1 METNRYRLILSG
13 NNFYR
18 EIEISPD
25 IQMLRIGTGIESD
38 VRLNKEHFFEEFE
51 LVLTKKEN
59 WAIICSD
66 NLYLSQGDARKLLT
80 MELSHGGNAS
90 ICYQSTGI
98 ELFNIELLIDF
109 DYEKKKYDL
118 AIDLSNQASVKIGG
132 ANGCNIRVK
141 DDYIGVDSISINRT
155 EKGYVVI
162 DGNTKY
168 GLRVNGIRISEP
180 TLLEE
185 NDFISI
191 AAFGM
196 CIKGNDLYCDKDKIQ
211 ELVSVNGHSV
221 ELSKNELE
229 YPLFNRNPRIKTVVP
244 EEKIEILDPPT
255 EPKKPE
261 NNIVIQLMPAVIMLA
276 VTVIFR
282 GLMKSSGGAYVW
294 ISVISMSLGLTT
306 SVVSIITSRKK
317 YKTETKERTEKYLN
331 YIDEK
336 KIFIEE
342 CRNTE
347 ESILNNTYYSAK
359 KEIEIV
365 RDFSPKLFDR
375 NVDDDDYLVIR
386 LGNGKKEA
394 KRELNI
400 QKQERFNSTDE
411 LMSIP
416 KSLEAQYKDVH
427 NVPITLD
434 LKKNNAVGIVGKRQ
448 DLYNFI
454 KVLSVDLAVRHY
466 YLDMQLFYLLDETD
480 IKQFSWLRKFPHVRN
495 EDLKMRNIV
504 CDVDSKNILFDYLY
518 KVFSYREANKITYPN
533 IVVFVYRDNG
543 IKNHPISKYI
553 NIANSVGVSFV
564 FLEEYHELLPN
575 GCDSVIQLE
584 ETRGIVTNT
593 EDQIDVTRFDY
604 ELVTDEEAEFIATKL
619 SPVYCEEVSLE
630 GTLTKNISLFELMGI
645 FNVEDINLQKNWAES
660 EVYRSMAAPLGVK
673 SKNQIVSLDLNEK
686 KHGPHGL
693 VAGTT
698 GSGKSEILQSY
709 ILSMATR
716 FHPYEV
722 GFVIIDFKGGG
733 MVNQF
738 RNLPHLIGAIT
749 NIDGNEINRSLK
761 SIKAELLKR
770 QTLFAQA
777 DVNQIDKYIKLYKE
791 SNGTMTPLPHLIL
804 IVDEFAEL
812 KADQPEFMKELI
824 SAARIGRSLGVHL
837 ILATQKPTGVVDAQI
852 WSNSK
857 FKLCLKVQSKE
868 DSNEVLKTPLAA
880 EIKEPGRAYLQV
892 GNNEIFELFQSAYS
906 GAPAVMVEDQNKKSF
921 VINQL
926 DFSGKRTEVYHTK
939 KQVDEGAKV
948 LTQLDAIVGYIA
960 DYCEENDIKRLNS
973 ICMPPLPEVLDY
985 HVTSRIDDPEIHTTI
1000 GLLDDP
1006 DHQDQHMFD
1015 WTLTGQNVMILGSA
1029 QTGKTNVLQVIIRD
1043 LAEKYTPA
1051 EVNMYIID
1059 FSSMILRNFSGLK
1072 HVGGVVCTND
1082 DEKLKNFFKM
1092 MSEESERRKKIFADL
1107 GVSSFKA
1114 YKEAGKE
1121 DLPQI
1126 VVFIDNLTALKE
1138 LYLDNNDYLLLLLRD
1153 STAVGITFI
1162 VANAQSAGIGY
1173 KYLSN
1178 FESRLALFCNNST
1191 EYGVL
1196 FEGCREKLP
1205 NVSGR
1210 SLVQVNKKMFQMQ
1223 LYLAFEGEK
1232 EIERVRAIEQFV
1244 EDTNAKYDAYR
1255 AKRIPEM
1262 PRDLTLTYVN
1272 SNLKEYMSNDKV
1284 IIGIDYETLLPRTW
1298 DLSNGGILCV
1308 SGQDELGRKQF
1319 NRYLLKTITD
1329 GAIGATNVYIVDNE
1343 AKDFADFETSA
1354 AIEVYNDSAVGA
1366 TEIIREIKDT
1376 LESRT
1381 DSDSS
1386 QPWIVL
1392 VLNNDTAIAEISGDN
1407 DVAAIMNDIIT
1418 KYKKRRVFVFMP
1430 NIENDKIAFNA
1441 PAVMKLVKNS
1451 KEYIMFEDATD
1462 IKLMDVSSMVVKRN
1476 SKPLD
1481 CNDAFLLNDKGLARL
1496 KTVRE

>member
-1 METNRYRLILSG
+1 MEKNRYRVILS
-13 NNFYR
+13 NKSFYK
-18 EIEISPD
+18 EIEISAD
-25 IQMLRIGTGIESD
+25 VQTIRVGTGIEND
-38 VRLNKEHFFEEFE
+38 VRLNKELFFEEFE
-51 LVLTKKEN
+51 LIFTKKN
-59 WAIICSD
+59 DWTLICSD
-66 NLYLSQGDARKLLT
+66 NLYISQGDARKLLT
-80 MELSHGGNAS
+80 KEFAHGDTAS
-90 ICYQSTGI
+90 VCYQASGS

-118 AIDLSNQASVKIGG
+118 AVDLANQATVKIGG
-132 ANGCNIRVK
+132 ASDCQIKVEDG
-141 DDYIGVDSISINRT
+141 YIGNDSITIDKTSN
-155 EKGYVVI
+155 GYVVT
-162 DGNTKY
+162 DRNTKY
-168 GLRVNGIRISEP
+168 GVRVNGIKISEP
-180 TLLEE
+180 TLLAE
-185 NDFISI
+185 NDFVSF

-196 CIKGNDLYCDKDKIQ
+196 CLKGSCLYCDKDKVSG
-211 ELVSVNGHSV
+211 LVNISGKKI
-221 ELSKNELE
+221 ELSKSQLD
-229 YPLFNRNPRIKTVVP
+229 YPRFNRNPRLKTVIP
-244 EEKIEILDPPT
+244 DEKIEILDPPN

-261 NNIVIQLMPAVIMLA
+261 NNIVLQLMPAIVMLA
-276 VTVIFR
+276 VTVVFR

-294 ISVISMSLGLTT
+294 ISVISMSLGVTT
-306 SVVSIITSRKK
+306 SVASIIISRKK
-317 YKTETKERTEKYLN
+317 YKTETAERIEKYTS

-336 KIFIEE
+336 KVFIEE
-342 CRNTE
+342 CRSTE
-347 ESILNNTYYSAK
+347 ESILNNTYYSSK

-365 RDFSPKLFDR
+365 KDFSPKLFDR
-375 NVDDDDYLVIR
+375 SVDDEDYLVVR

-394 KRELNI
+394 VRELKI

-411 LMSIP
+411 LMDIP

-434 LKKNNAVGIVGKRQ
+434 LKNNNSVGVIGKRQ
-448 DLYNFI
+448 DLYDFI
-454 KVLSVDLAVRHY
+454 KVLSVDLVVRQY
-466 YLDMQLFYLLDETD
+466 YLDVQLFFLLDETD
-480 IKQFSWLRKFPHVRN
+480 IKQFSWLRKIPHVQN

-518 KVFSYREANKITYPN
+518 KVLSYREASKTTYPN

-553 NIANSVGVSFV
+553 DIANSVGVSFV
-564 FLEEYHELLPN
+564 FFEEHHELLPSC
-575 GCDSVIQLE
+575 CDSVIQLE
-584 ETRGIVTNT
+584 DKRGIVTNT
-593 EDQIDVTRFDY
+593 ADEIDVSRFDY
-604 ELVTDEEAEFIATKL
+604 ELVTDEEADFVATKL
-619 SPVYCEEVSLE
+619 TPVYCDEVSLE
-630 GTLTKNISLFELMGI
+630 GTLTKNISLFELMNI
-645 FNVEDINLQKNWAES
+645 FNVEDIDLRKNWAES
-660 EVYRSMAAPLGVK
+660 EVYKSMAAPLGVK

-960 DYCEENDIKRLNS
+960 NYCEENDIKRLNS

-985 HVTSRIDDPEIHTTI
+985 QVVSRIDDSEIHTTI

-1015 WTLTGQNVMILGSA
+1015 WALTGQNVMILGSA

-1114 YKEAGKE
+1114 YKEAGKD

-1126 VVFIDNLTALKE
+1126 LVFIDNLTALKE

-1162 VANAQSAGIGY
+1162 VANAQSSGIGY

-1178 FESRLALFCNNST
+1178 FETRLALFCNNSA

-1196 FEGCREKLP
+1196 FEGCRSKLP
-1205 NVSGR
+1205 NVPGR
-1210 SLVQVNKKMFQMQ
+1210 ALVQVDKKMFQIQ
-1223 LYLAFEGEK
+1223 LYLAFKGEK
-1232 EIERVRAIEQFV
+1232 EFDRVNAIKEFV
-1244 EDTNAKYDAYR
+1244 TDINGKYNEHLAAR
-1255 AKRIPEM
+1255 RIPEM
-1262 PRDLTLTYVN
+1262 PRDLTMSYIN
-1272 SNLKEYMSNDKV
+1272 SNFAFGKSERKMVLG
-1284 IIGIDYETLLPRTW
+1284 IGYETLMPISW
-1298 DLSNGGILCV
+1298 DITNGGLLTV
-1308 SGQDELGRKQF
+1308 SGDDELGR
-1319 NRYLLKTITD
+1319 
-1329 GAIGATNVYIVDNE
+1329 GAFVKYIVSAISDGMIGQAKMYIFDDKKQLADYEME
-1343 AKDFADFETSA
+1343 ANTELYDEG
-1354 AIEVYNDSAVGA
+1354 IDSAVG
-1366 TEIIREIKDT
+1366 TLKEIEQIVS
-1376 LESRT
+1376 SRT
-1381 DSDSS
+1381 DSDDL
-1386 QPWIVL
+1386 PWIVL
-1392 VLNNDTAIAEISGDN
+1392 IINNDAVIDAISNDTESAEIFKSLLAN
-1407 DVAAIMNDIIT
+1407 YKRRKVFIVAADI
-1418 KYKKRRVFVFMP
+1418 P
-1430 NIENDKIAFNA
+1430 NEKIGTVGT
-1441 PAVMKLVKNS
+1441 PVVRKIVKNTRNYVLFS
-1451 KEYIMFEDATD
+1451 NVSDVKLTDLTLSEKKNNSRELEYGDALY
-1462 IKLMDVSSMVVKRN
+1462 I
-1476 SKPLD
+1476 
-1481 CNDAFLLNDKGLARL
+1481 NDKGVLRI
-1496 KTVRE
+1496 KTPRV